1 MNKGLL
7 LCCAA
12 LLLTAVGCSGQTS
25 RTNEFSDPPPA
36 RIQVKDFAGRMITFD
51 KVPDHIVALSNGE
64 TDIVYALGGELVGRP
79 ASTSSSLPAAA
90 EKVEQIGSAHE
101 VDLEKITLLRADVV
115 LGNNP
120 MNTKDVPVLEGVG
133 SKVILTSANSV
144 NEIKAQITLFGQLL
158 QKEARAQEL
167 NQTIDDKLKQFHAAA
182 NQEKPK
188 ALLVYGAPGTYMA
201 ALPNSLSGNILEL
214 AGGTNIAS
222 NYPSL
227 QSYPQYA
234 QLNSERIVEANPSL
248 ILIMTHGNPEEVK
261 KGFLKEMQQNPAW
274 SSLDAVKQNKVEVL
288 PSDLFGS
295 NPGTRIIESLEWLH
309 DMLETAAQR

>member
-12 LLLTAVGCSGQTS
+12 LLLSVVGCSGQTS
-25 RTNEFSDPPPA
+25 GTNESSDSSSA
-36 RIQVKDFAGRMITFD
+36 RIQIKDFAGRMITFE

-64 TDIVYALGGELVGRP
+64 TDIVYALGGELAGRP
-79 ASTSSSLPAAA
+79 TSSSSSLPAGA
-90 EKVEQIGSAHE
+90 ENVEQIGSAHE

-133 SKVILTSANSV
+133 SKVILTSANSI

-167 NQTIDDKLKQFHAAA
+167 NQTIDDKLKQFEAAA

-222 NYPSL
+222 SYPSL

-295 NPGTRIIESLEWLH
+295 NPGTRIIESLELLH
-309 DMLETAAQR
+309 DMLEKAAQR